1 MMASLPAAYFDA
13 LYDADPDPWL
23 FETSP
28 YERGKYAATLATLPK
43 SRYRN
48 ALEVGCSIGV
58 LTEQVAPRCD
68 QVLGIDVAEAALA
81 QARARLNEAPHVRF
95 ACRAFPGEMQ
105 DVAPIDGFDLILLSD
120 ILYYLD
126 AQALVRAARVTRSL
140 AAGGAHVQMVH
151 WLGPTPD
158 YPLSGQEAAEI
169 FIAAL
174 RPVAP
179 IVLQVHTSDYRID
192 VLQL

>member
-1 MMASLPAAYFDA
+1 MASLPAAYFDA
-13 LYDADPDPWL
+13 LYDADPDPWM
-23 FETSP
+23 FESSD
-28 YERGKYAATLATLPK
+28 YERGKYAATLAALPRA
-43 SRYRN
+43 RYRS

-58 LTEQVAPRCD
+58 LTEQLAPRCD
-68 QVLGIDVAEAALA
+68 RLLGIDVAEAALA
-81 QARARLNEAPHVRF
+81 KARQRLADAPHVRF
-95 ACRAFPGEMQ
+95 AARAFPAELQ
-105 DVAPIDGFDLILLSD
+105 DDVFLGRFDLILLSEV
-120 ILYYLD
+120 LYYLD
-126 AQALVRAARVTRSL
+126 TAALVRAARVTRAL
-140 AAGGAHVQMVH
+140 AAGGAHVHMVH

-179 IVLQVHTSDYRID
+179 IVLQVRTPDYRID